1 VVKALRAASEP
12 ATREILR
19 HWQEAV
25 PNDRLAHLVKHA
37 ARSFARALQMRLA
50 VHSVSYGHWSF
61 LRILW
66 ESEGL
71 TQRQLSGQ
79 AGVMEPTTFSALNAM
94 ERLGYVVRK
103 PSPTSRKEVH
113 VYLTRKGRAL
123 KNKLVPLAE
132 EVNEVALRD
141 VESAD
146 IAATRRTLLAFIEN
160 LAADEMAS
168 LTARRRIPST
178 RELSRLL
185 NGAGPKTRKSLRAS
199 AHAPPS
205 KGVNRP

>member
-1 VVKALRAASEP
+1 MYRTKGEKMRGETGEV
-12 ATREILR
+12 LR
-19 HWQEAV
+19 HWQEAG
-25 PNDRLAHLVKHA
+25 PNDRLGPLVKHA

-50 VHSVSYGHWSF
+50 EHAVSYGHWGF

-71 TQRQLSGQ
+71 TQRQLTGQ
-79 AGVMEPTTFSALNAM
+79 AGSMEPTTFSALNAM

-103 PSPTSRKEVH
+103 PSPTNRKEVH
-113 VYLTRKGRAL
+113 VYLTRKGRGL

-141 VESAD
+141 VETAD

-185 NGAGPKTRKSLRAS
+185 NGAGAAVRKSAPRRRAR
-199 AHAPPS
+199 AA
-205 KGVNRP
+205 K